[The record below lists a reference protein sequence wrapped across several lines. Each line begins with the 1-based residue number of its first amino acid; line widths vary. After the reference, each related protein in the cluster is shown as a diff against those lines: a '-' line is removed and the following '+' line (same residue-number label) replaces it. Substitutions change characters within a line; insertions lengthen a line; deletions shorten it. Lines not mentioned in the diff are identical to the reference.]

1 MKKLYRRSISGLLAL
16 LICFTAILG
25 SGMTAYAAAFTG
37 ETADSYSV
45 AFPRDGDANLDYSGT
60 WGHDELHYMNGWT
73 SGEATWMTTLHTIGS
88 FDGPA
93 CYCIEPGVPR
103 NLYRSYE
110 SYGEDYWDTFPAEY
124 NRTIDGRTMK
134 TLLGR
139 IMQYG
144 YQGNLSLDW
153 RSQNE
158 ADADKLAHMMATQ
171 VLVWETVVGERD
183 ADFNHVDPGS
193 ADAVKSVYR
202 TSHPLYSRFSAY
214 YDSIEASVKK
224 HTVVPSFMD
233 RSEEAAQTVELSWDG
248 GRYTA
253 TLTDTNGVLGEY
265 AFSSAQSDMTFAV
278 DGNDLTISAET
289 ASADGVTITAVRNNT
304 RQGVLVWSDGHYGPD
319 GTMQDVVT
327 FRDTVSDPMYAYL
340 HLKVGYGSVKIIKT
354 SEDGEVSGISF
365 TVSGNGTEQTVT
377 TNADGEM
384 QLDDLRP
391 GAYTVTEQS
400 SDRYEPQEVR
410 QVTVISG
417 QVATVTFHNTLKR
430 GSLEVIKTSED
441 HLIEGVKFHLTGAS
455 LSGSPVDEYAV
466 TDSTGKAVFSDV
478 LIGTGYVLSEVDTD
492 VRYVIPE
499 DQTAA
504 VEWSKVTHKSIHNV
518 LKKWNATVTKSD
530 SATGTPQGDAKLSGA
545 VYGVYKGGQLVDTYV
560 TDGNGQ
566 FTTVYYACGDDW
578 TIREIT
584 PSEGYLLD
592 STVYPV
598 GAEPQRYT
606 AEYNPIALDVTE
618 QVIRGGVALTKV
630 DKDYPENKLEGAVFE
645 VYRDVNGNQQF
656 DPDVDELVDTLSECE
671 PGLYELAELRYGGY
685 FLYEKQAPVNYVKD
699 NGYYYFEIV
708 TDGEMVKVENKAG
721 IGFINGHMVG
731 NLKIV
736 KTSSDGRVEGFSFR
750 ITGENYD
757 EVFTTDANGE
767 IFIENLRIGKYT
779 VTEVEDSVSAGY
791 KRPDPFEI
799 ELAADETLTVNVHND
814 KVTTDHP
821 DSPKTGD
828 NSHMALWVGLM
839 LASLGVLIGTILYS
853 RKKKHLAD

>member
-25 SGMTAYAAAFTG
+25 SGVTAFAAAPTG
-37 ETADSYSV
+37 EIADSYSV
-45 AFPRDGDANLDYSGT
+45 AFPRDGDADLDYSGT

-110 SYGEDYWDTFPAEY
+110 SYGEDYWDSFPAEY
-124 NRTIDGRTMK
+124 NRTIDGQTMK

-153 RSQNE
+153 RSQND

-214 YDSIEASVKK
+214 YASIEASVKK

-289 ASADGVTITAVRNNT
+289 APADGVTITAVRNNT
-304 RQGVLVWSDGHYGPD
+304 RQGVVVWSDGHYGPD

-340 HLKVGYGSVKIIKT
+340 HLRVGYGSIKIVKT

-365 TVSGNGTEQTVT
+365 TVSDNGTEQAVT

-384 QLDDLRP
+384 QLDDLHP
-391 GAYTVTEQS
+391 GVYTVTEQS

-417 QVATVTFHNTLKR
+417 QIATVTFYNTLKR
-430 GSLEVIKTSED
+430 GSLEVVKTAED
-441 HLIEGVKFHLTGAS
+441 GLNEGVKFHLTGTS
-455 LSGSPVDEYAV
+455 LAGLPVDEYAV
-466 TDSTGKAVFSDV
+466 TGSNGKAVFTDV
-478 LIGTGYVLSEVDTD
+478 LIGTGYILSEVDTGI
-492 VRYVIPE
+492 RYVVPE
-499 DQTAA
+499 DQTTA
-504 VEWSKVTHKSIHNV
+504 VEWNTVTQAEVCNV
-518 LKKWNATVTKSD
+518 LKKW
-530 SATGTPQGDAKLSGA
+530 SATLIKRDAEMGLPQGDATLAGA
-545 VYGVYKGGQLVDTYV
+545 VYGVFKGEELVDTY
-560 TDGNGQ
+560 TTNESGQ
-566 FTTVYYACGDDW
+566 FTTTDYACGNDW
-578 TIREIT
+578 TIRELS

-592 STVYPV
+592 NTVYPV
-598 GAEPQRYT
+598 GAKPQHYT
-606 AEYNPIALDVTE
+606 AEHNPIALDVAE
-618 QVIRGGVALTKV
+618 QVIRGSVALTKV

-645 VYRDVNGNQQF
+645 VYRDSNRNQEL
-656 DPDVDELVDTLSECE
+656 DDEDELLGTMEELGGGEYALT
-671 PGLYELAELRYGGY
+671 GLCYGGY
-685 FLYEKQAPVNYVKD
+685 FAKEAKAPEGFYLDENA
-699 NGYYYFEIV
+699 YYFAIT
-708 TDGEMVKVENKAG
+708 TDGETVTVENEAG
-721 IGFINGHMVG
+721 KGFVNAAQVG
-731 NLKIV
+731 SLRIA
-736 KTSSDGRVEGFSFR
+736 KTSSDGKLEGFSFR
-750 ITGENYD
+750 VTGANGYD
-757 EVFTTDANGE
+757 RVFQTDAEGV
-767 IFIENLRIGKYT
+767 ILIEGLRIGDYT
-779 VTEVEDSVSAGY
+779 VSEVQDGSSDGYLLPADKTASVFEGAVTEVEMHNE
-791 KRPDPFEI
+791 KKP
-799 ELAADETLTVNVHND
+799 TLEV
-814 KVTTDHP
+814 P
-821 DSPKTGD
+821 QTGD
-828 NSHMALWVGLM
+828 NSHAALWLALLGLSSIG
-839 LASLGVLIGTILYS
+839 AVTVLLMRK
-853 RKKKHLAD
+853 RKK

>member
-153 RSQNE
+153 RSQND

-455 LSGSPVDEYAV
+455 LSGLPVDEYAV
-466 TDSTGKAVFSDV
+466 TDSTGKAVFPDV

-645 VYRDVNGNQQF
+645 VYRDSNRNQEL
-656 DPDVDELVDTLSECE
+656 DAEDELLGTMEELGGGEYALT
-671 PGLYELAELRYGGY
+671 GLCYGGY
-685 FLYEKQAPVNYVKD
+685 FAKEAQAPEGFYLDENA
-699 NGYYYFEIV
+699 YYFAIT
-708 TDGEMVKVENKAG
+708 TDGETVTVENEAG
-721 IGFINGHMVG
+721 KGFVNAAQVG
-731 NLKIV
+731 SLRIV
-736 KTSSDGRVEGFSFR
+736 KTSSDGKLAGFSFR
-750 ITGENYD
+750 VTGANGYD
-757 EVFTTDANGE
+757 QVLQTDAEGV
-767 IFIENLRIGKYT
+767 IFIEGLRIGDYT
-779 VTEVEDSVSAGY
+779 VSEVRDGSSDGYLLPADKMASVYEGAVTEVEM
-791 KRPDPFEI
+791 
-799 ELAADETLTVNVHND
+799 HNE
-814 KVTTDHP
+814 KKPTPEVP
-821 DSPKTGD
+821 QTGD
-828 NSHMALWVGLM
+828 SSHAALWLTLLGLSSIG
-839 LASLGVLIGTILYS
+839 AVTVLLMRK
-853 RKKKHLAD
+853 RKK

>member
-153 RSQNE
+153 RSQNK

-365 TVSGNGTEQTVT
+365 IVSGNGTEQTVT

-455 LSGSPVDEYAV
+455 LSGLPVDEYAV

-645 VYRDVNGNQQF
+645 VYRDSNRNQKL
-656 DPDVDELVDTLSECE
+656 DAEDELLGTMEELGGGEYALT
-671 PGLYELAELRYGGY
+671 GLCYGGY
-685 FLYEKQAPVNYVKD
+685 FVKEAKAPEGFYLDENA
-699 NGYYYFEIV
+699 YYFSIT
-708 TDGEMVKVENKAG
+708 TDGETVTVENEAG
-721 IGFINGHMVG
+721 KGFLNAAQVG
-731 NLKIV
+731 SLRIV
-736 KTSSDGRVEGFSFR
+736 KTSSDGKLEGFSFR
-750 ITGENYD
+750 VTGANGYD
-757 EVFTTDANGE
+757 RVFQTDAEGA
-767 IFIENLRIGKYT
+767 ILIEGLRIGDYT
-779 VTEVEDSVSAGY
+779 VSEVRDGTSDGYLLPADKTASVFEGAVTEVEM
-791 KRPDPFEI
+791 
-799 ELAADETLTVNVHND
+799 HNE
-814 KVTTDHP
+814 KKPALEVP
-821 DSPKTGD
+821 QTGD
-828 NSHMALWVGLM
+828 SSHAALWLALLGISGIGAAAILLM
-839 LASLGVLIGTILYS
+839 RK
-853 RKKKHLAD
+853 RKK

>member
-25 SGMTAYAAAFTG
+25 TGVTAYAAAPTG
-37 ETADSYSV
+37 EIADSYSV
-45 AFPRDGDANLDYSGT
+45 AFPRDGDADLDYSGT

-110 SYGEDYWDTFPAEY
+110 SYGEDYWDSFPAEY

-153 RSQNE
+153 RSQND

-214 YDSIEASVKK
+214 YASIEASVKK

-233 RSEEAAQTVELSWDG
+233 RSEEAAQTVELSWAG

-289 ASADGVTITAVRNNT
+289 APADGVTITAVRNNT
-304 RQGVLVWSDGHYGPD
+304 RQGVVVWSDGHYGPD

-365 TVSGNGTEQTVT
+365 TVSDNGTEQTVT

-384 QLDDLRP
+384 QIDDLRP
-391 GAYTVTEQS
+391 GVYTVTEQN

-417 QVATVTFHNTLKR
+417 QVTAVTFHNTLRR
-430 GSLEVIKTSED
+430 GSLEVVKTAED
-441 HLIEGVKFHLTGAS
+441 GLNEGVKFHLTGTS
-455 LSGSPVDEYAV
+455 LAGLPVDEYAV
-466 TDSTGKAVFSDV
+466 TGSNGKAVFTDV
-478 LIGTGYVLSEVDTD
+478 LIGTDYILSEMDTD
-492 VRYVIPE
+492 IRYVVPE
-499 DQTAA
+499 DQTTA
-504 VEWSKVTHKSIHNV
+504 VEWNMVTQAEVHNV
-518 LKKWNATVTKSD
+518 LKKWSATVTKRD
-530 SATGTPQGDAKLSGA
+530 AETGLPQGDATLSGA
-545 VYGVYKGGQLVDTYV
+545 VYGVFKGEELVDTYI
-560 TDGNGQ
+560 TDESGQ
-566 FTTVYYACGDDW
+566 FTTTDYVCGDDW
-578 TIREIT
+578 TIRELS

-592 STVYPV
+592 NTVYPV

-630 DKDYPENKLEGAVFE
+630 DRDYPENKLEGAVFE
-645 VYRDVNGNQQF
+645 VYRDSNRNQEL
-656 DPDVDELVDTLSECE
+656 DAEDELLGTMEELGGGEYALT
-671 PGLYELAELRYGGY
+671 GLCYGGY
-685 FLYEKQAPVNYVKD
+685 FAKEAQAPEGFYLDENA
-699 NGYYYFEIV
+699 YYFAIT
-708 TDGEMVKVENKAG
+708 TDGETVTVENEAG
-721 IGFINGHMVG
+721 KGFVNAAQVG
-731 NLKIV
+731 SLRIV
-736 KTSSDGRVEGFSFR
+736 KTSSDGKLEGFSFR
-750 ITGENYD
+750 VTGANGYD
-757 EVFTTDANGE
+757 QVFQTDAEG
-767 IFIENLRIGKYT
+767 FILVEGLRIGDYT
-779 VTEVEDSVSAGY
+779 VSEVRDGSSDGYLLPADKTASVFEGAVTEVEM
-791 KRPDPFEI
+791 
-799 ELAADETLTVNVHND
+799 HNE
-814 KVTTDHP
+814 KKPALEVP
-821 DSPKTGD
+821 QTGD
-828 NSHMALWVGLM
+828 NSHMALWLGL
-839 LASLGVLIGTILYS
+839 LGISGIGAAAILLMRK
-853 RKKKHLAD
+853 RKK

>member
-25 SGMTAYAAAFTG
+25 SGMTAYAAASTG

-171 VLVWETVVGERD
+171 ALVWETVVGERD

-233 RSEEAAQTVELSWDG
+233 RSEEDAQTVELSWDG
-248 GRYTA
+248 SRYTA
-253 TLTDTNGVLGEY
+253 TLTDTNSVLSEY

-289 ASADGVTITAVRNNT
+289 APADGVTITAVRNNT
-304 RQGVLVWSDGHYGPD
+304 RQGVVVWSDGHYGPD

-354 SEDGEVSGISF
+354 SEDGKVSGISF

-391 GAYTVTEQS
+391 GVYTVTEQS
-400 SDRYEPQEVR
+400 NDRYEPQEVR

-417 QVATVTFHNTLKR
+417 QVATVAFHNTLKR

-455 LSGSPVDEYAV
+455 LSGLPVDEYAV

-645 VYRDVNGNQQF
+645 VYRDSNRNQEL
-656 DPDVDELVDTLSECE
+656 DAEDELLGTMEELGGGEYALT
-671 PGLYELAELRYGGY
+671 GLCYGGY
-685 FLYEKQAPVNYVKD
+685 FAKEAQAPEGFYLDENA
-699 NGYYYFEIV
+699 YYFAIT
-708 TDGEMVKVENKAG
+708 TDGETVTVENEAG
-721 IGFINGHMVG
+721 KGFLNAAQVG
-731 NLKIV
+731 SLRIV
-736 KTSSDGRVEGFSFR
+736 KTSSDGKLEGFSFR
-750 ITGENYD
+750 VTGANGYD
-757 EVFTTDANGE
+757 RVFQTDAEGA
-767 IFIENLRIGKYT
+767 ILIEGLRIGDYT
-779 VTEVEDSVSAGY
+779 VSEVRDGSSDGYLLPADKTASVFEGAVTEVEM
-791 KRPDPFEI
+791 
-799 ELAADETLTVNVHND
+799 HNE
-814 KVTTDHP
+814 KKPALEVP
-821 DSPKTGD
+821 QTGD
-828 NSHMALWVGLM
+828 NSHMALWLGL
-839 LASLGVLIGTILYS
+839 LGISGIGAAAILLMRK
-853 RKKKHLAD
+853 RKK

>member
-153 RSQNE
+153 RSQNK

-278 DGNDLTISAET
+278 DGNGLTISAET
-289 ASADGVTITAVRNNT
+289 APTDGVTITAVRNNA
-304 RQGVLVWSDGHYGPD
+304 RQGVVVWSDGHYGPD

-327 FRDTVSDPMYAYL
+327 FRDSVSDPMYAYL
-340 HLKVGYGSVKIIKT
+340 QLKVGYGSVKIIKT

-365 TVSGNGTEQTVT
+365 TVSGNGTEQTVM

-384 QLDDLRP
+384 QLDDLHP
-391 GAYTVTEQS
+391 GVYTVTEQS

-417 QVATVTFHNTLKR
+417 QIATVTFHNTLKR

-455 LSGSPVDEYAV
+455 LSGLPVDEYAV

-578 TIREIT
+578 TIRELS

-592 STVYPV
+592 DTVYPV
-598 GAEPQRYT
+598 GAKPQHYT
-606 AEYNPIALDVTE
+606 AEHNPIALDVAE
-618 QVIRGGVALTKV
+618 QVIRGSVALTKV

-645 VYRDVNGNQQF
+645 VYRDSNRNQEL
-656 DPDVDELVDTLSECE
+656 DDEDELLGTMEELGGGEYALT
-671 PGLYELAELRYGGY
+671 GLCYGGY
-685 FLYEKQAPVNYVKD
+685 FAKETKAPEGFYLDENA
-699 NGYYYFEIV
+699 YYFSIT
-708 TDGEMVKVENKAG
+708 TDGETVTVENEAG
-721 IGFINGHMVG
+721 KGFVNAAQVG
-731 NLKIV
+731 SLRIV
-736 KTSSDGRVEGFSFR
+736 KTSSDGKLEGFSFR
-750 ITGENYD
+750 VTGANGYD
-757 EVFTTDANGE
+757 RVFQTDAEGA
-767 IFIENLRIGKYT
+767 ILIEGLRIGDYT
-779 VTEVEDSVSAGY
+779 VSEVRDGTSDGYLLPADKTASVFEGAVTEVEM
-791 KRPDPFEI
+791 
-799 ELAADETLTVNVHND
+799 HNE
-814 KVTTDHP
+814 KKPALEVP
-821 DSPKTGD
+821 QTGD
-828 NSHMALWVGLM
+828 NSHMALWLGL
-839 LASLGVLIGTILYS
+839 LGISGIGAAAILLMRK
-853 RKKKHLAD
+853 RKK

>member
-37 ETADSYSV
+37 EPADSYSV

-153 RSQNE
+153 RSQNK

-455 LSGSPVDEYAV
+455 LSGLPVDEYAV

-530 SATGTPQGDAKLSGA
+530 SATGTPQGDAKLTGA

-618 QVIRGGVALTKV
+618 QVIRDGVALTKV

-645 VYRDVNGNQQF
+645 VYRDSNRNQEL
-656 DPDVDELVDTLSECE
+656 DAEDELLGTMEELGGGEYALT
-671 PGLYELAELRYGGY
+671 GLCYGGY
-685 FLYEKQAPVNYVKD
+685 FAKEAQAPEGFYLDENA
-699 NGYYYFEIV
+699 YYFAIT
-708 TDGEMVKVENKAG
+708 TDGETVTVENEAG
-721 IGFINGHMVG
+721 KGFVNAAQVG
-731 NLKIV
+731 SLRIV
-736 KTSSDGRVEGFSFR
+736 KTSSDGKLEGFSFR
-750 ITGENYD
+750 VTGANGYD
-757 EVFTTDANGE
+757 QVFQTDAEG
-767 IFIENLRIGKYT
+767 FILVEGLRIGDYT
-779 VTEVEDSVSAGY
+779 VSEVRDSSSDGYLLPADKTASVFEGAVTEVEM
-791 KRPDPFEI
+791 
-799 ELAADETLTVNVHND
+799 HNE
-814 KVTTDHP
+814 KKPALEVP
-821 DSPKTGD
+821 QTGD
-828 NSHMALWVGLM
+828 NSHMALWLGL
-839 LASLGVLIGTILYS
+839 LGISGIGAAAILLMRK
-853 RKKKHLAD
+853 RKK

>member
-25 SGMTAYAAAFTG
+25 SGVTAFAAASTG

-45 AFPRDGDANLDYSGT
+45 AFPRDGDADLDYSGT

-202 TSHPLYSRFSAY
+202 TSHPLYGRFSAY
-214 YDSIEASVKK
+214 YDSIEASVKN
-224 HTVVPSFMD
+224 HTIVPSFMD
-233 RSEEAAQTVELSWDG
+233 RSEEAAQTVELVWDG
-248 GRYTA
+248 SRYTA
-253 TLTDTNGVLGEY
+253 TLTDTHGVLSEY

-289 ASADGVTITAVRNNT
+289 APADGVTITAVRNNT
-304 RQGVLVWSDGHYGPD
+304 RQGVVVWSDGHYGPD

-391 GAYTVTEQS
+391 GVYTVTEQN

-430 GSLEVIKTSED
+430 GSLEVVKTAED
-441 HLIEGVKFHLTGAS
+441 GLNEGVKFHLTGIS
-455 LSGSPVDEYAV
+455 LAGLPVDEYAV
-466 TDSTGKAVFSDV
+466 TGSNGKAVFSDV
-478 LIGTGYVLSEVDTD
+478 LIGTGYILSEVDTD
-492 VRYVIPE
+492 IRYVVPE
-499 DQTAA
+499 DQTTA
-504 VEWSKVTHKSIHNV
+504 VEWNTVTQAEVCNV
-518 LKKWNATVTKSD
+518 LKKWSATVTKRD
-530 SATGTPQGDAKLSGA
+530 TETGLPQGDATLAGA
-545 VYGVYKGGQLVDTYV
+545 VYGVFKGEELVDTYI
-560 TDGNGQ
+560 TDESGQ
-566 FTTVYYACGDDW
+566 FTTTDYVCGEDW
-578 TIREIT
+578 TIRELS

-592 STVYPV
+592 NTVYPV

-606 AEYNPIALDVTE
+606 EEYNPIALDVTE
-618 QVIRGGVALTKV
+618 QVIRGSVALTKV

-645 VYRDVNGNQQF
+645 VYRDSNRNQEL
-656 DPDVDELVDTLSECE
+656 DAEDELLGTMEELGGGEYALT
-671 PGLYELAELRYGGY
+671 GLYYGGY
-685 FLYEKQAPVNYVKD
+685 FAKETKAPEGFYLDENA
-699 NGYYYFEIV
+699 YYFAIT
-708 TDGEMVKVENKAG
+708 TDGETVTVENEAG
-721 IGFINGHMVG
+721 KGFLNTAQVG
-731 NLKIV
+731 SLRIV
-736 KTSSDGRVEGFSFR
+736 KTSSDGKLAGFSFR
-750 ITGENYD
+750 VTGANGYD
-757 EVFTTDANGE
+757 QVLQTDAEGV
-767 IFIENLRIGKYT
+767 IFIEGLRIGDYT
-779 VTEVEDSVSAGY
+779 VSEVRDGSSDGYLLPADKMASVYEGAVTEVEM
-791 KRPDPFEI
+791 
-799 ELAADETLTVNVHND
+799 HNE
-814 KVTTDHP
+814 KKPTPEVP
-821 DSPKTGD
+821 QTGD
-828 NSHMALWVGLM
+828 NSHAALWLALLGL
-839 LASLGVLIGTILYS
+839 SSIGAVTILLMRK
-853 RKKKHLAD
+853 RKK

>member
-153 RSQNE
+153 RSQNK

-304 RQGVLVWSDGHYGPD
+304 RQGVVVWSDGHYGPD

-455 LSGSPVDEYAV
+455 LSGLPVDEYAV

-645 VYRDVNGNQQF
+645 VYRDSNRNQEL
-656 DPDVDELVDTLSECE
+656 DAEDELLGTMEELGGGEYALT
-671 PGLYELAELRYGGY
+671 GLCYGGY
-685 FLYEKQAPVNYVKD
+685 FVKEAKAPEGFYLDENA
-699 NGYYYFEIV
+699 YYFSIT
-708 TDGEMVKVENKAG
+708 TDGETVTVENEAG
-721 IGFINGHMVG
+721 KGFVNAAQVG
-731 NLKIV
+731 SLRIV
-736 KTSSDGRVEGFSFR
+736 KTSSDGKLEGFSFR
-750 ITGENYD
+750 VTGANGYD
-757 EVFTTDANGE
+757 QVFQTDAEG
-767 IFIENLRIGKYT
+767 FILVEGLRIGDYT
-779 VTEVEDSVSAGY
+779 VSEVRDGTSDGYLLPADKTASVFEGAVTEVEM
-791 KRPDPFEI
+791 
-799 ELAADETLTVNVHND
+799 HNE
-814 KVTTDHP
+814 KKPALEVP
-821 DSPKTGD
+821 QTGD
-828 NSHMALWVGLM
+828 NSHMALWLGL
-839 LASLGVLIGTILYS
+839 LGISGIGAAAILLMRK
-853 RKKKHLAD
+853 RKK

>member
-153 RSQNE
+153 RSQNK

-171 VLVWETVVGERD
+171 VLLWETVVGERD

-455 LSGSPVDEYAV
+455 LSGLPVDEYAV

-645 VYRDVNGNQQF
+645 VYRDSNRNQEL
-656 DPDVDELVDTLSECE
+656 DDEDELLGTMEELGGGEYALT
-671 PGLYELAELRYGGY
+671 GLCYGGY
-685 FLYEKQAPVNYVKD
+685 FAKETKAPEGFYLGENA
-699 NGYYYFEIV
+699 YYFAITE
-708 TDGEMVKVENKAG
+708 DGETVTVENEAG
-721 IGFINGHMVG
+721 KGFVNAAQVG
-731 NLKIV
+731 SLRIV
-736 KTSSDGRVEGFSFR
+736 KTSSDGKLEGFSFR
-750 ITGENYD
+750 VTGANGYD
-757 EVFTTDANGE
+757 QVFQTDAEG
-767 IFIENLRIGKYT
+767 FILVEGLRIGDYT
-779 VTEVEDSVSAGY
+779 VSEVRDGTSDGYLLPADKTASVFEGAVTEVEM
-791 KRPDPFEI
+791 
-799 ELAADETLTVNVHND
+799 HNE
-814 KVTTDHP
+814 KKPALEVP
-821 DSPKTGD
+821 QTGD
-828 NSHMALWVGLM
+828 NSHMALWLGL
-839 LASLGVLIGTILYS
+839 LGISGIGAAAILLMRK
-853 RKKKHLAD
+853 RKK